1 MYRFVTQKGA
11 LMARVLLA
19 SDDAMVSSRVGAR
32 QTLEA
37 AGHIVYEAHD
47 GPGALAQ
54 LESSAPD
61 LLVLDTALPV
71 LDGFHVLADI
81 RRNPRL
87 NRLPIVMFSTLPQGL
102 G

>member
-61 LLVLDTALPV
+61 LLVLDLMAPLIWIRGRMSKEALASSFG
-71 LDGFHVLADI
+71 LTKSIKANGLAHE
-81 RRNPRL
+81 
-87 NRLPIVMFSTLPQGL
+87 G
-102 G
+102 